1 MTAAPAG
8 ASLKVPDATKLDP
21 ISYEIDGDVGLLI
34 INNPPVNASTA
45 EVRAGLLAGMQRAA
59 TDPAVRAVVLIGAG
73 RNFISGSDLKE
84 FSGPL
89 PPPELP
95 EVIAAIEDC
104 PKPVIAALSGAT
116 LGGGF
121 ELALGC
127 DGRIALDGAVVGMP
141 EITLGMI
148 PGAGGTQRT
157 MRLVGP
163 ARTIQLITSGDRIPV
178 TSAAQ
183 EGLVDKVV
191 PSSLRDEAIRF
202 AATLQSKRIL
212 RLLPVPDDR
221 PGALEDAARSAIAR
235 SGPRPQ
241 VIAAIG
247 AVITGTAVRPAQ
259 AHVHERA
266 EFNRLRNGTESGAL
280 RHLFFA
286 RKTAEKANRPRQ
298 PIRIDSVGVVG
309 AGTMGTGIA
318 RAFMDAGVP
327 VILVDQDS
335 AAAAAAVQ
343 RISDD
348 YRRQTEQSKLAPSD
362 AESRIRLL
370 SASGSLSNLAE
381 VDLVIEAVF
390 EDAGVKKAVLKDLE
404 SIVRSHVP
412 LATNTSYLDVDEL
425 AAAVRSPARV
435 LGMHFFSPAHRTP
448 VLEVIRG
455 HRTSAESLDT
465 ALAAARLLNKL
476 PLVAGVCDGFIGNR
490 IFSAYRRQCE
500 LMLEEGALPDQID
513 KTLESFGFAMG
524 PFAVADMSGLD
535 VAWRMRQSKA
545 EFRDKRE
552 RYPDVADKLCELGR
566 FGQKTGKGWYRYDR
580 GARTPIPDEEVETLI
595 LESSAAKHIQRRP
608 FAAGQIIRRCLV
620 AMANEAALLM
630 SEGIA
635 ERPSDIDLMLTLGYG
650 FPKHE
655 GGITYWAAAQD
666 PVRLSRELEEL
677 QIVSGPGFR
686 KGDLGML
693 GRLSPGD

>member
-1 MTAAPAG
+1 M
-8 ASLKVPDATKLDP
+8 
-21 ISYEIDGDVGLLI
+21 SYEIDGDVGLLTI
-34 INNPPVNASTA
+34 DNPPVNASTA

-84 FSGPL
+84 FFGPL
-89 PPPELP
+89 PAPELP
-95 EVIAAIEDC
+95 EVIAAVEDC
-104 PKPVIAALSGAT
+104 PKPVVAALSGAT

-127 DGRIALDGAVVGMP
+127 DGRIALEGAVVGMP

-178 TSAAQ
+178 TAAVQ

-191 PSSLRDEAIRF
+191 PSSLREQAIRF
-202 AATLQSKRIL
+202 AATLERKRIL
-212 RLLPVPDDR
+212 RLLPVPDER
-221 PGALEDAARSAIAR
+221 AGALEDAARLAVAR

-247 AVITGTAVRPAQ
+247 AVIAGTAIRPAE

-286 RKTAEKANRPRQ
+286 RKTAEKANRPHTS
-298 PIRIDSVGVVG
+298 IRLRSIGVVG
-309 AGTMGTGIA
+309 AGTMGRGIA
-318 RAFMDAGVP
+318 RAFVEAGVP
-327 VILVDQDS
+327 VVLVDQDS
-335 AAAAAAVQ
+335 AAAGTAVK
-343 RISDD
+343 RISDE
-348 YRRQTEQSKLAPSD
+348 YRRLTEQDKLAHAD
-362 AESRIRLL
+362 ADRRIRLL
-370 SASGSLSNLAE
+370 SASGSLSDVAE
-381 VDLVIEAVF
+381 ADLVIEAVF
-390 EDAGVKKAVLKDLE
+390 EDAMVKKAVLRDLE

-412 LATNTSYLDVDEL
+412 LATNTSYLDVNEL
-425 AAAVRSPARV
+425 ASAVGSPGRV

-455 HRTSAESLDT
+455 DRTSSETLDV
-465 ALAAARLLNKL
+465 ALAAARLVNKL
-476 PLVAGVCDGFIGNR
+476 PLIAGVCDGFIGNR

-500 LMLEEGALPDQID
+500 LMLEEGALPDQVD
-513 KTLESFGFAMG
+513 KALESFGFAMG
-524 PFAVADMSGLD
+524 PFAVGDMSGLD

-566 FGQKTGKGWYRYDR
+566 FGQKTGKGWYRYDG
-580 GARTPIPDEEVETLI
+580 GARTPIPDGDVEALI
-595 LESSAAKHIQRRP
+595 LRSSAAKHIQRRP
-608 FAAGQIIRRCLV
+608 FAAQEIIRRCLV

-655 GGITYWAAAQD
+655 GGITYWAARQD
-666 PVRLSRELEEL
+666 PVKLSHELEQL
-677 QIVSGPGFR
+677 QAVSGPGFR
-686 KGDLGML
+686 KGDVGIL
-693 GRLSPGD
+693 GRAVRGE